1 FGRDAFG
8 PTLVV
13 CPMSVARQ
21 WVAEIARFAP
31 GLRVHLHHGSDRLAD
46 EALAREAGRSDV
58 VVTSYDIATRDVET
72 LATIQWD
79 RLLLDEAQDVKN
91 PATKRARA
99 LRRLPARRRVA
110 MTGTPI
116 ENRLSELWALMDILN
131 PGLLG
136 SREWFGRTFAKPI
149 ESFGDEHALE
159 RLRAIVRPFILR
171 RAKDAPEVELDL
183 PPITIEKDY
192 CRLTVEQ
199 ASLYQATVDRWL
211 PRIEEHADR
220 FGRRGAVLAML
231 GHLKQVCNHPEMLV
245 ATGQPLDGRSG
256 KLERLIELLEQV
268 PADDKALV
276 FTQYTRFDRLVPHLR
291 ERLGRHVEFFHGHLN
306 ARQREE
312 LLAAFASED
321 GPSLLVVSLRAG
333 GRGLNLPA
341 ANHVFHFDR
350 WWNPAV
356 EQQATDRVHR
366 LGQHKPVFVH
376 SLICVGT
383 LEERI
388 DALLDSKRELVEK
401 VMAGRSEDWLGDL
414 DLAAIREAVALS
426 PDSLEAA
433 A

>member
-1 FGRDAFG
+1 
-8 PTLVV
+8 
-13 CPMSVARQ
+13 
-21 WVAEIARFAP
+21 
-31 GLRVHLHHGSDRLAD
+31 
-46 EALAREAGRSDV
+46 
-58 VVTSYDIATRDVET
+58 
-72 LATIQWD
+72 
-79 RLLLDEAQDVKN
+79 
-91 PATKRARA
+91 
-99 LRRLPARRRVA
+99 
-110 MTGTPI
+110 
-116 ENRLSELWALMDILN
+116 
-131 PGLLG
+131 
-136 SREWFGRTFAKPI
+136 
-149 ESFGDEHALE
+149 
-159 RLRAIVRPFILR
+159 
-171 RAKDAPEVELDL
+171 
-183 PPITIEKDY
+183 
-192 CRLTVEQ
+192 
-199 ASLYQATVDRWL
+199 
-211 PRIEEHADR
+211 
-220 FGRRGAVLAML
+220 ML

-245 ATGQPLDGRSG
+245 RSDRPLDGRSG
-256 KLERLIELLEQV
+256 KLERLISLLSEV
-268 PADDKALV
+268 PPDDKSLV

-291 ERLGRHVEFFHGHLN
+291 ERLSNEVEFFHGHLN

-312 LLAAFASED
+312 LLAAFADEG
-321 GPSLLVVSLRAG
+321 GPQVLVVSLRAG

-356 EQQATDRVHR
+356 EQQATDRAHR